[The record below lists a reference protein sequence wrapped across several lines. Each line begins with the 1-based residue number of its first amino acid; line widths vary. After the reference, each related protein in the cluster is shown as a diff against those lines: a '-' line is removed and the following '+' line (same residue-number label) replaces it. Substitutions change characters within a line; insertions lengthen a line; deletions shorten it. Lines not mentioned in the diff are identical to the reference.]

1 MPSLLPYLRLLRVGT
16 LFSPGADVVASAAI
30 LAAPW
35 SAELVGAIVASI
47 AVYAGGMV
55 WNDVADRRLDAV
67 QRPERPLPSGAVP
80 TWAAVLHGSLLLGGG
95 IALAPAPAFH
105 AGLAALVLLYNFASK
120 RVLLCGA
127 LNMAALRA
135 LNLGSVAA
143 YWPAAANDLTA
154 LRIAALCYG
163 VYVLAVTILGAFEDD
178 RTVRPRAITNLQAA
192 PLFASLCGL
201 WAVQGG
207 FWPAPALAALPIA
220 WFARQNARVRVWD
233 QASIRRA
240 MTRLL
245 LGTMLYTALLALAA
259 ERHGEALAIA
269 GCLVP
274 ARWIA
279 RRIALT

>member
-1 MPSLLPYLRLLRVGT
+1 MPTLLPYLRLVRVGT

-35 SAELVGAIVASI
+35 SSDLFGAVGASI
-47 AVYAGGMV
+47 AIYAGGMV
-55 WNDVADRRLDAV
+55 WNDIADRRVDAV

-80 TWAAVLHGSLLLGGG
+80 LWAAILLGLGLFAAG
-95 IALAPAPAFH
+95 IAMAPSPAFH
-105 AGLAALVLLYNFASK
+105 ASLAALVLLYDFVSK
-120 RVLLCGA
+120 RVLVLGA
-127 LNMAALRA
+127 VNMALLRA
-135 LNLGSVAA
+135 LNLGSVAMF
-143 YWPAAANDLTA
+143 WPAAAADLTA

-178 RTVRPRAITNLQAA
+178 RTVRARAITNLQAA

-207 FWPAPALAALPIA
+207 FWPAPALACLPIA
-220 WFARQNARVRVWD
+220 WLARQNARVRVWD
-233 QASIRRA
+233 QTSIRRA

-259 ERHGEALAIA
+259 DRPAEAVAIVT
-269 GCLVP
+269 CIVP